1 MQNKKINKFLKN
13 STEYYRE
20 HVFSL
25 GFSNT
30 INLVGHGVCAI
41 AMLSMNYVQ
50 VHFVQT
56 VLQVR
61 VHILI
66 VRYITIPKHSSLLGL
81 RDKAGAFLFCP

>member
-50 VHFVQT
+50 VHRAT
-56 VLQVR
+56 GWCSHLDSAL
-61 VHILI
+61 HNN
-66 VRYITIPKHSSLLGL
+66 S
-81 RDKAGAFLFCP
+81 